1 MLRILPRAN
10 DRPCLSRLVLGIKR
24 YMESQSIPEWALIG
38 EALRRAGSLGE
49 PPEIHGEICGLL
61 CVMGEDA
68 VASWVTGTLNDAQTP
83 TVDAVDTL
91 TELGGAAFTVL
102 EAGDMSISLLLPG
115 DDDSLEVR
123 AEALGHWC
131 QGFMHGLG
139 AGGQGGNDSPIIR
152 EGLTRD
158 IILDFSEITRVMFA
172 DDETEEEGE
181 AALIELIEYV
191 RVSVQLVFEELL
203 AIRGG
208 AGSAG
213 VH

>member
-1 MLRILPRAN
+1 MSRPVPGIENRMGSLP
-10 DRPCLSRLVLGIKR
+10 V
-24 YMESQSIPEWALIG
+24 PEWALIG
-38 EALRRAGSLGE
+38 EALRGAGSLGE
-49 PPEIHGEICGLL
+49 PSEIHGEICGLL
-61 CVMGEDA
+61 CVMGED
-68 VASWVTGTLNDAQTP
+68 VVSSWVTGTLSDAGSTAADVGP
-83 TVDAVDTL
+83 AL
-91 TELGGAAFTVL
+91 ELLGGSAFTAL

-115 DDDSLEVR
+115 DDESLVIR

-139 AGGQGGNDSPIIR
+139 AGGQGGNQNPIVR

-181 AALIELIEYV
+181 AAFMELVEYV

-208 AGSAG
+208 VGNASL
-213 VH
+213 H

>member
-1 MLRILPRAN
+1 MS
-10 DRPCLSRLVLGIKR
+10 RPVLGVENH
-24 YMESQSIPEWALIG
+24 MGNLSVPEWDVIG
-38 EALRRAGSLGE
+38 EVLQRVGSLGE
-49 PPEIHGEICGLL
+49 PSEIHGEICGLL
-61 CVMGEDA
+61 CVMGKDSI
-68 VASWVTGTLNDAQTP
+68 ASWVTGTLNDARSP
-83 TVDAVDTL
+83 GAEVANTL
-91 TELGGAAFTVL
+91 EVLGGAAFTAL
-102 EAGDMSISLLLPG
+102 EAGDMSIKLLLPG
-115 DDDSLEVR
+115 DDEPLETR
-123 AEALGHWC
+123 ADALGHWC

-139 AGGQGGNDSPIIR
+139 AGGQGGNENPIVS

-181 AALIELIEYV
+181 AALIELVEYV

-208 AGSAG
+208 AGNAG